1 MDHTHTN
8 LSLTA
13 LTNECLNADVDVD
26 KIVASF
32 GVDVVGSG
40 CCCFFFVC
48 RSLSLSIVEIRWIVI
63 DSKIAAAVFCR
74 YVRLVNNV
82 LPLLLVLVLELLLE
96 LRAMK
101 CQCDYFIYTGGCSL
115 FISQFDLCLSEGAN
129 IKCQTEKRIWMCDR
143 DQ

>member
-1 MDHTHTN
+1 MSM
-8 LSLTA
+8 LLA
-13 LTNECLNADVDVD
+13 L
-26 KIVASF
+26 
-32 GVDVVGSG
+32 VVVV
-40 CCCFFFVC
+40 FFFVC